1 MAGIYIHIP
10 FCKQACSYCDFY
22 FVTQQKL
29 RDSFVEGLLQ
39 EIESYRDTSFT
50 KEPIRTIYIG
60 GGTPSLLPVKQ
71 LDAIFD
77 ALGDT
82 FTLEAEEITLE
93 MNPDDVSADY
103 LSGLHQAGVNRA
115 SMGVQSFQPELL
127 SFMNRAHN
135 REEAL
140 ACLEL
145 LSASGFEAFTVDL
158 IYGNPDQNL
167 QQLSD
172 DLDLLLQFSPPHI
185 SAYSLTVEP
194 DTRLGKQVQL
204 GRIIPPKDGAVADQF
219 ELIHE
224 RLAAEGIA
232 RYEVSNYSLPGRE
245 AKHNSNYWRHQ
256 NYLGLGPA
264 AHSFWWGDCPQRWS
278 NKPDIKAYLQQPG
291 GQKDTETLTL
301 HQLAEERIMMGLRT
315 RAGISE
321 QEMEKSYS
329 YAFGD
334 KQKSYLLRK
343 QKQGMLEWS
352 NRIRLTDRGI
362 LIADTI
368 TLDLLTI

>member
-1 MAGIYIHIP
+1 LAGIYIHIP

-29 RDSFVEGLLQ
+29 RDSYVEGLLK
-39 EIESYRDTSFT
+39 EIDSYGGSSFSD
-50 KEPIRTIYIG
+50 EAVRTIYIG
-60 GGTPSLLPVKQ
+60 GGTPSLLPAAQ
-71 LDAIFD
+71 LDAILD
-77 ALGDT
+77 ALADN
-82 FTLEAEEITLE
+82 FILEAEEITLE
-93 MNPDDVSADY
+93 MNPDDVTADY
-103 LSGLHQAGVNRA
+103 LSELKQAGVSRA

-158 IYGNPDQNL
+158 MYGNPGQTL

-172 DLDLLLQFSPPHI
+172 DLDLLLSFSPPHI

-194 DTRLGKQVQL
+194 DTRLGKQVKL
-204 GRIIPPKDGAVADQF
+204 GRISPPKDGAVADQF
-219 ELIHE
+219 ELINE
-224 RLAAEGIA
+224 CLSEAGIR
-232 RYEVSNYSLPGRE
+232 RYEVSNYSRPGRE
-245 AKHNSNYWRHQ
+245 ARHNSSYWRHQ
-256 NYLGLGPA
+256 NYLGLGPG
-264 AHSFWWGDCPQRWS
+264 AHSFWWNDRPRRWS
-278 NKPDIKAYLQQPG
+278 NKADVRAYIKEPG
-291 GQKDTETLTL
+291 REKSSETLSL

-315 RAGISE
+315 CAGISVS
-321 QEMEKSYS
+321 EMKKNYD
-329 YAFGD
+329 YAFSD
-334 KQKSYLLRK
+334 KQEAYLLRQ
-343 QKQGMLEWS
+343 QKQGMLEWGD
-352 NRIRLTDRGI
+352 RIRLTDRGI